1 MSLYRTVLYVGPNCW
16 LSGEER
22 EVTEV
27 LRGQERGNSEKL
39 VQSLLPTAVS
49 IPTPASLPS
58 WSSHVCLMREDRFLP
73 SCARE
78 VPGLP
83 ALPFSVCAQ

>member
-1 MSLYRTVLYVGPNCW
+1 MSLHHTVLNVGPNCW

-22 EVTEV
+22 EVTWV
-27 LRGQERGNSEKL
+27 LRGQERGNMEKL
-39 VQSLLPTAVS
+39 VQSLLPIAVS

-58 WSSHVCLMREDRFLP
+58 WSSHVCLIFLP
-73 SCARE
+73 SSARE

-83 ALPFSVCAQ
+83 TLPFSCVDSSG